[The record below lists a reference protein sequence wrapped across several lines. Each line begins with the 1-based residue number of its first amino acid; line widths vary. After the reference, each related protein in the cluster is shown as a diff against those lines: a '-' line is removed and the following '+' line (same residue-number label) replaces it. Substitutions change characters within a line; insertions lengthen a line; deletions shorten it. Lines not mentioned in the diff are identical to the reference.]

1 MVVNKYEELLIQST
15 YTVLLFTEFEN
26 LIEVDSNQA
35 VLYDVVR
42 RCTPSEARGN
52 TMEKIILNNVRP
64 DF

>member
-15 YTVLLFTEFEN
+15 YTVILFTEFEN

-42 RCTPSEARGN
+42 GCTPSEARGK
-52 TMEKIILNNVRP
+52 TMEKIILNNVQS